1 MTDDRYHGWRNLA
14 TWQVVNWIDSDG
26 SYSAA
31 DGEATQELAD
41 RIRADHV
48 EAAGE
53 RLPEAGVLQD
63 LLAASLESVDW
74 LAVAERVRATEA

>member
-1 MTDDRYHGWRNLA
+1 MADERHHGWANRE

-26 SYSAA
+26 SYAVA
-31 DGEATQELAD
+31 DGETTQELAD

>member
-1 MTDDRYHGWRNLA
+1 MTDERHHGWANRE

-26 SYSAA
+26 SYAVA
-31 DGEATQELAD
+31 DGETTEELAG
-41 RIRADHV
+41 RIRADHI
-48 EAAGE
+48 AAAEE
-53 RLPEAGVLQD
+53 RLPEAGVLWD